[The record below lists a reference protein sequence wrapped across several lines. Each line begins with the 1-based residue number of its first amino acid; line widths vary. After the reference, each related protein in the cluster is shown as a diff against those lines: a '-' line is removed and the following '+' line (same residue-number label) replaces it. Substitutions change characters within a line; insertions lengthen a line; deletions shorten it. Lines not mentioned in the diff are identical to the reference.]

1 MRIRPARLLR
11 EALLSVGA
19 VVGVVCIVLAIGTAF
34 FDVRPLLFRSG
45 SMSPAITTGALAIA
59 HEVPASELEVGD
71 VVTVRTDGDTRVTH
85 RIVSISHDGDQATV
99 TLKGDANASPD
110 AQKYAVDSAPRVWF
124 DVPRLG
130 YVVAWLAKPL
140 GLVLLGAYAMF
151 LLMVVLGRTGP
162 RTRPTGG
169 ARRSTGAAAVAV
181 LVVGVGASGLSVA
194 RTAPTDAAWTDTVGV
209 AGTTLA
215 TYTVPKPQITSC
227 TVTGSLLSPKTAR
240 IIWTDVSSPHALDY
254 TATIVETGQSL
265 TVVDQ
270 GPTRRTDFSAGL
282 LSAILNQTYNIR
294 ITARLPAPNGSWV
307 SVNANQPV
315 TIGTLGLTLTCGTAT

>member
-1 MRIRPARLLR
+1 MRRSGRLLR
-11 EALLSVGA
+11 EALLTVGA
-19 VVGVVCIVLAIGTAF
+19 VVGVVCIVIAIGTAF

-85 RIVSISHDGDQATV
+85 RIVSISHEGDQATV
-99 TLKGDANASPD
+99 TLKGDANAAPD

-162 RTRPTGG
+162 RARPTGG

-181 LVVGVGASGLSVA
+181 LVMGASASGLSVA
-194 RTAPTDAAWTDTVGV
+194 RSVATEAAWTDTVGV
-209 AGTTLA
+209 TGTNLT

-227 TVTGSLLSPKTAR
+227 TVTGGLLSQKTAR
-240 IIWTDVSSPHALDY
+240 IVWTEISSPHALDY
-254 TATIVETGQSL
+254 TATIVETGRSL
-265 TVVDQ
+265 TVVDD
-270 GPTRRTDFSAGL
+270 GSNRRTDFSAGL
-282 LSAILNQTYNIR
+282 LSAVLNQTYNVR

-307 SVNANQPV
+307 SVHANQPV
-315 TIGTLGLTLTCGTAT
+315 TIGTLGLTLNCGTAS

>member
-1 MRIRPARLLR
+1 MRLRPARLLR
-11 EALLSVGA
+11 EVVLSVGA
-19 VVGVVCIVLAIGTAF
+19 VVGVVCIVFAIGTAF
-34 FDVRPLLFRSG
+34 FDVRPLVFRSG

-85 RIVSISHDGDQATV
+85 RIVTISDVGDRATL
-99 TLKGDANASPD
+99 TLKGDANSTPD
-110 AQKYAVDSAPRVWF
+110 AQTYAVDSAPRVWF
-124 DVPRLG
+124 DIPSLG
-130 YVVAWLAKPL
+130 FALAWLSKPL

-151 LLMVVLGRTGP
+151 LLMVVFGRTGS
-162 RTRPTGG
+162 RARPAGG

-181 LVVGVGASGLSVA
+181 LVMGAGASGFSVA

-209 AGTTLA
+209 SGTTLA
-215 TYTVPKPQITSC
+215 AYIVPKPQITSC
-227 TVTGSLLSPKTAR
+227 TVTGGLGQKTAR
-240 IIWTDVSSPHALDY
+240 IVWTEVSSPHALDY

-265 TVVDQ
+265 AVVDQ
-270 GPTRRTDFSAGL
+270 GATRRTDFSAGL
-282 LSAILNQTYNIR
+282 LSTVLNQTYNIR

-315 TIGTLGLTLTCGTAT
+315 TIGLLGLTMTCGTAS